1 MTTLTTSSRR
11 LLSEAVKK
19 QVAYRQQWKCSVCRE
34 LLPPSYQIDHTIPLC
49 DGGADDESN
58 TTAMC
63 PTCHANKTQQEHIN
77 RHYHS
82 VSKKNQY
89 ETREDVRVP
98 NGWRCTLCNRTRSY
112 NAPHNLCIAIEDPT
126 YATRAV
132 LNNLSAFAYV
142 GRF

>member
-82 VSKKNQY
+82 VSK
-89 ETREDVRVP
+89 
-98 NGWRCTLCNRTRSY
+98 RSSDGAEVFY
-112 NAPHNLCIAIEDPT
+112 GGPVLFTSLRLMFNALLNHRMTSDP
-126 YATRAV
+126 R
-132 LNNLSAFAYV
+132 
-142 GRF
+142 RH